1 MVCLPTDQ
9 SFRSYRWGR
18 WFRWCPSCPRS
29 IDCAQTLSFLT
40 QENITWVDVTAPG
53 DGCAFALCNPVS
65 VSGWQQMPNAGHWFS
80 QRPSPKHS
88 ALRAGKNCAEIS
100 FGCISNICSPLIA
113 HVIMI
118 IFRLQRA
125 HKHWVIAMPIV
136 RRQNHG
142 SIAPFLKTHWWPH
155 DRSSAKAKNCSNK
168 VSLLHYMRLFR
179 QDIIL
184 AQPATPVPR
193 VDG

>member
-1 MVCLPTDQ
+1 MSQRPVMAVPLP
-9 SFRSYRWGR
+9 
-18 WFRWCPSCPRS
+18 
-29 IDCAQTLSFLT
+29 CAILYQ
-40 QENITWVDVTAPG
+40 
-53 DGCAFALCNPVS
+53 CR
-65 VSGWQQMPNAGHWFS
+65 GWQQMPNAGHWFS

-155 DRSSAKAKNCSNK
+155 DRSSAKAKK
-168 VSLLHYMRLFR
+168 LLKQGVIAALHALVSPKHY
-179 QDIIL
+179 IG
-184 AQPATPVPR
+184 ATCYACTARGWLNFARRYFTVR
-193 VDG
+193 